1 MRASFFLGVSMSLAG
16 ILLRP
21 LPAVAQ
27 WTLGIE
33 IGADRFWGASAES
46 PPPHRSFRPY
56 RPTTFGALVERGG
69 GRVGVALQLRYTQAS
84 LALEGGDAVVAV
96 KGVFKVFSASPEL
109 SYRIASLGPGN
120 ELLLHAGPLFEV
132 WSVVDEDSRARI
144 GAQSALSLGIPL
156 GGRLGASL
164 SAGVG
169 LMKSPFARDELDTT
183 YELRALW
190 RRRFAA
196 GLQYRL

>member
-1 MRASFFLGVSMSLAG
+1 MRAWLLGVSISLTVT
-16 ILLRP
+16 LLRP
-21 LPAVAQ
+21 LPAAAQ

-33 IGADRFWGASAES
+33 IGAERFWGASAERS
-46 PPPHRSFRPY
+46 PPHRSFRPY
-56 RPTTFGALVERGG
+56 RPTTFGMLVARRGR
-69 GRVGVALQLRYTQAS
+69 RVGVALQLRYTQAS

-96 KGVFKVFSASPEL
+96 KGVFKVFGASPEL
-109 SYRIASLGPGN
+109 SYRVASLGPGN

-169 LMKSPFARDELDTT
+169 LIESPFARDELDPT

>member
-1 MRASFFLGVSMSLAG
+1 
-16 ILLRP
+16 
-21 LPAVAQ
+21 
-27 WTLGIE
+27 
-33 IGADRFWGASAES
+33 
-46 PPPHRSFRPY
+46 
-56 RPTTFGALVERGG
+56 
-69 GRVGVALQLRYTQAS
+69 VGVALQLRYTHAS

-120 ELLLHAGPLFEV
+120 EVLFQAGPLFEV

-144 GAQSALSLGIPL
+144 GAQSALSLRIPL

-169 LMKSPFARDELDTT
+169 LMKSPFSRDELDPT

-196 GLQYRL
+196 GLMYRL

>member
-1 MRASFFLGVSMSLAG
+1 MRAWLLGVSISLTVT
-16 ILLRP
+16 LLRP
-21 LPAVAQ
+21 LPAAAQ

-33 IGADRFWGASAES
+33 IGAERFWGASAERS
-46 PPPHRSFRPY
+46 PPHRSFRPY
-56 RPTTFGALVERGG
+56 RPTTFGMLVARRGR
-69 GRVGVALQLRYTQAS
+69 RVGVALQLRYTQAS

-132 WSVVDEDSRARI
+132 WSVVDEDSRARV
-144 GAQSALSLGIPL
+144 GGQSALSLGIPL
-156 GGRLGASL
+156 GGRLGVLL

-169 LMKSPFARDELDTT
+169 LMKSPFARDELDPT
-183 YELRALW
+183 YDLRALW
-190 RRRFAA
+190 RRRFAV
-196 GLQYRL
+196 GMQYRL